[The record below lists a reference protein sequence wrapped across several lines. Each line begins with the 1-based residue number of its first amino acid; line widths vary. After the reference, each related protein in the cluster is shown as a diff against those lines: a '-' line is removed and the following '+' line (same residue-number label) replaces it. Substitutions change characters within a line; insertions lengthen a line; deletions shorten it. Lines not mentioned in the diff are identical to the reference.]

1 MKSSKAEIHA
11 SFHKI
16 PRLRFTEEPRLTSYA
31 GLVLV
36 QALIA
41 RMNIKDRLRKCF
53 ATQPKRRMYGP
64 TSIVMVV
71 LLMVMLGFRRLRD
84 LDYCRNDPM
93 LARVAGLRRLPDV
106 ATVSRTLAS
115 CDERSI
121 DEMRSTLLREPVIER
136 LQVEGFARVTVDFDG
151 SVQSTNRRAEG
162 TAVGFNPRKKGSRG
176 YYPLFSTIAQTN
188 QFFDYLHRPG
198 NVHDSNGASDFMGW
212 CLWLLGRRLP
222 GVQLET
228 RLDSAFFNE
237 IIFLT
242 LQEYDVEFS
251 VSVPFER
258 FPELKQRIESCEQ
271 WLHID
276 KNLSVFESE
285 WKPKS
290 WDDSYRF
297 LFVRTRKL
305 VRRKG
310 PLQLDL
316 FIPRDFEYEYSV
328 IATNKTT
335 TARNVVEFH
344 HGRGTQEKLLGEAK
358 QHAALDVI
366 AGRRLSTNR
375 VFSLI
380 GMLAH
385 NLSRE
390 MQMIAAAPER
400 GTLPKRPAR
409 WPFLSLGTLRQRY
422 LHRAGKLS
430 RPQGELTLTLNA
442 NATLESDLRHYLDA
456 LAS

>member
-1 MKSSKAEIHA
+1 MKSSKAGIHA
-11 SFHKI
+11 TFHKI

-36 QALIA
+36 QALFA
-41 RMNIKDRLRKCF
+41 RMSIKGRLRKCF
-53 ATQPKRRMYGP
+53 ADQPKHRVYGP
-64 TSIVMVV
+64 ASIVMVV

-115 CDERSI
+115 CDEQSI

-136 LQVEGFARVTVDFDG
+136 LQTEGFARVTVDFDG
-151 SVQSTNRRAEG
+151 SVQSSSRRAEG
-162 TAVGFNPRKKGSRG
+162 TAVGYNPRKKGARG
-176 YYPLFSTIAQTN
+176 YYPLFCTIAQTG
-188 QFFDYLHRPG
+188 QFFDFLHRPG

-212 CLWLLGRRLP
+212 CLWLLGQRLP

-228 RLDSAFFNE
+228 RVDSAFFNE
-237 IIFLT
+237 IVFLT
-242 LQEYDVEFS
+242 LQEHDVEFS
-251 VSVPFER
+251 ASVPFER
-258 FPELKQRIESCEQ
+258 FPQLKQRIESCEQ
-271 WLHID
+271 WLHVD
-276 KNLSVFESE
+276 ETHSVFESE

-290 WDDSYRF
+290 WDDSYR
-297 LFVRTRKL
+297 LIFVRTRRP
-305 VRRKG
+305 VRRQG

-328 IATNKTT
+328 IATTKTT

-344 HGRGTQEKLLGEAK
+344 HGRGSQEKLLGEAK
-358 QHAALDVI
+358 EHAALDVI

-375 VFSLI
+375 VFSI
-380 GMLAH
+380 TGMLAH
-385 NLSRE
+385 NLARE
-390 MQMIAAAPER
+390 MQMVAAGPTR

-409 WPFLSLGTLRQRY
+409 WSFHSLGTIRQRY

-442 NATLESDLRHYLDA
+442 NATLESELGQYLEA